1 MYDLIRANKR
11 RSVLLVIAFVAVV
24 AVIGFAFGVVFGNGL
39 MATIVALILVGIW
52 WFGFGPGTTDGGT
65 TAPEEAPP
73 ATTAPIE
80 SVPAP

>member
-39 MATIVALILVGIW
+39 MATIVALIFAGIVA
-52 WFGFGPGTTDGGT
+52 FV
-65 TAPEEAPP
+65 
-73 ATTAPIE
+73 
-80 SVPAP
+80 S